1 MDQNVINY
9 FNQRLA
15 AIESAL
21 TTGGQDRL
29 VLVQEEP
36 RGPSQLIEIPVT
48 RSGLQQVTVPDIQ
61 QLRSTTTRK
70 IIIKSMRL
78 ISADFLTHAPVS
90 GNVTAP
96 DAELQ
101 KIVMNIYCE
110 GWQKGQLM
118 PILTLNDTNANGSGL
133 AHRYHSTRFNNWQ
146 DVDWS
151 KTILQYVNGTS
162 SAIGDAAYS
171 VLIDVEYIVLNSNN
185 QEIVGPG

>member
-1 MDQNVINY
+1 MDEQYLNYINQK
-9 FNQRLA
+9 FA
-15 AIESAL
+15 AIEGQLMS
-21 TTGGQDRL
+21 GGQDRL
-29 VLVQEEP
+29 ILVQEEP

-70 IIIKSMRL
+70 IIIKAMRL
-78 ISADFLTHAPVS
+78 ITPDYLTNAPVS

-96 DAELQ
+96 VTELQ

-118 PILTLNDTNANGSGL
+118 PILTLNDTNANGST
-133 AHRYHSTRFNNWQ
+133 APHRYHSTRFNNWQ

-151 KTILQYVNGTS
+151 KTIIQYVNGTV
-162 SAIGDAAYS
+162 SAIGDNPYS
-171 VLIDVEYIVLNSNN
+171 ILLDVEYIVLNSNN

>member
-1 MDQNVINY
+1 MDQQYIDYINQK
-9 FNQRLA
+9 FAQIDAQLM
-15 AIESAL
+15 S
-21 TTGGQDRL
+21 GGQDRL

-36 RGPSQLIEIPVT
+36 RGPSQLIEIPVV

-70 IIIKSMRL
+70 IIIKEMRL
-78 ISADFLTHAPVS
+78 ITPDYLTHAPVS
-90 GNVTAP
+90 GNATSPVT
-96 DAELQ
+96 ELQ

-118 PILTLNDTNANGSGL
+118 PILTLNDTTIPGGTAP
-133 AHRYHSTRFNNWQ
+133 HRYHSTRFNNWQ

-151 KTILQYVNGTS
+151 KTILQFVNGTS
-162 SAIGDAAYS
+162 SVAETPYS
-171 VLIDVEYIVLNSNN
+171 VLIDVQYIVLNSNN